1 MAGNREYKSDV
12 FSMLMEDK
20 VNAMQV
26 YNAVNGSDYDDPE
39 LVEICNLDRGV
50 SLTIRNDAAFFLD
63 ASLSIYEHQSS
74 ICPNMPVRSLVYFT
88 NILEKMIKDRNIY
101 GRKLIRIPV
110 PKFVVFYNG
119 DEEQPEQYD
128 MRLSDAFE
136 QHVEQPELEL
146 ICRVYN
152 INNGKNKELLDR
164 CPVMRDYMTFVDYV
178 RFYHKEN
185 GREQLEHSIEQAI
198 DRCISEGVLKDF
210 LIERRSEVVKMMQL
224 DYTFERQLTLERQDS
239 REEGRAEGRAEGRE
253 EGRAEGREE
262 GRSQGELKKLILLIS
277 KKKAKN
283 CSVSD
288 TADMLETDCELVQK
302 VYDALE
308 IYDADSQWE
317 DIIKLI
323 LND

>member
-50 SLTIRNDAAFFLD
+50 SLSIRNDAAFFLD

-101 GRKLIRIPV
+101 GRKLIKIPV

-119 DEEQPEQYD
+119 DEDQPEQYD

-136 QHVEQPELEL
+136 HYVEQPELEL

-152 INNGKNKELLDR
+152 INKGKNKELLDR

-178 RFYHKEN
+178 RFYHREN

-198 DRCISEGVLKDF
+198 DRCIQEGVLKDF

-239 REEGRAEGRAEGRE
+239 REEGRAEGRK
-253 EGRAEGREE
+253 EGRAEGRTE
-262 GRSQGELKKLILLIS
+262 GRSQGELKKLITLIS
-277 KKKAKN
+277 QKKAKS
-283 CSVSD
+283 CTVSD
-288 TADMLETDCELVQK
+288 TADMLETDSELVQK

-308 IYDADSQWE
+308 TYDVDSQWE

-323 LND
+323 K